1 MAAKKTTRAKSRKN
15 IARAKATRTSS
26 VRSAR
31 KAPRGAVRIDP
42 APGSGGPGSIE
53 IW

>member
-15 IARAKATRTSS
+15 IARAKATRKSS

-31 KAPRGAVRIDP
+31 KAPKTNIVSGETI
-42 APGSGGPGSIE
+42 GGPGSIE
-53 IW
+53 IF